1 MIEDDKDISEVEAAA
16 SGAGEPL
23 AATTKASA
31 GGLDQEEIDSLLGFD
46 DGDGNGVR
54 EMIKSAVVSYGRLP
68 MLEVIF
74 DRLGGLTSASLR
86 SFTSGPAEVTV
97 EGIGSIR
104 FGAYLGAISSPA
116 LLAIFKAKEW
126 HNFGLMSFDAD
137 LVFAI
142 LNTLLGGR
150 HGPPHERPDPRP
162 YTTIEQDL
170 IGQMAELLLADQAKA
185 FESIGPVEFELDRL
199 ETNPGF
205 ASIARPGSAAVM
217 ARFNVAIG
225 KHGGQFDIVYP
236 QATLEPVR
244 DLLQQ
249 NFMGETSRRDAFWED
264 SLGAAVW
271 STDLPLIAVLDE
283 QKMSLKEV
291 MNLKVGQTL
300 ALKSGPQSEV
310 LIKSGEVSLATGRLG
325 RSGARYSVRITRNLL
340 DQPLDRKG
348 AA

>member
-16 SGAGEPL
+16 SGAGEPP

-170 IGQMAELLLADQAKA
+170 IGQMVELLLADQAKA

-249 NFMGETSRRDAFWED
+249 NFMGETSGRDAFWED

-300 ALKSGPQSEV
+300 ALKSGPQPEV
-310 LIKSGEVSLATGRLG
+310 LIKSGEVNLATGRLG
-325 RSGARYSVRITRNLL
+325 RTGARYSVRITRNLL
-340 DQPLDRKG
+340 DQSPDRKG

>member
-1 MIEDDKDISEVEAAA
+1 MNEDDKDRSEVEATA
-16 SGAGEPL
+16 SGTGERS
-23 AATTKASA
+23 AETAKAS
-31 GGLDQEEIDSLLGFD
+31 GRGLDQAEIDSLLGFN
-46 DGDGNGVR
+46 DGAGNGVR
-54 EMIKSAVVSYGRLP
+54 ELIKSAVVSYGRLP
-68 MLEVIF
+68 MLEVVF
-74 DRLGGLTSASLR
+74 DRLAGLTSVSLR
-86 SFTSGPAEVTV
+86 SFTSGPAEITV

-104 FGAYLGAISSPA
+104 FGAYLGSISSPA

-126 HNFGLMSFDAD
+126 QNFGLMAINAD

-142 LNTLLGGR
+142 VNALLGGR
-150 HGPPHERPDPRP
+150 NGPPVERPDPRP

-170 IGQMAELLLADQAKA
+170 IGQMVELLLADQAKA

-244 DLLQQ
+244 GLLQQ
-249 NFMGETSRRDAFWED
+249 RFMGESSGRDGFWED

-300 ALKSGPQSEV
+300 ALKSGPQPEV
-310 LIKSGEVSLATGRLG
+310 LIKSGEVNLATGRLG
-325 RSGARYSVRITRNLL
+325 RTGARYSVRITRNLL
-340 DQPLDRKG
+340 DQSPDRKG